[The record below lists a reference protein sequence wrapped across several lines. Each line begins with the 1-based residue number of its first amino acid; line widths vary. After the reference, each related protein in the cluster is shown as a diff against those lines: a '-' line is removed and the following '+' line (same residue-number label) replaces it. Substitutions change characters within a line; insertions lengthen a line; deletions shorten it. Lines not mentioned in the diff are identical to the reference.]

1 MAKSGAI
8 LHPIS
13 NVHEPFVRIAHY
25 VYINNEKFIPIKRI
39 KSISSWYKNE
49 NEEKGKLKE

>member
-1 MAKSGAI
+1 MKKTGAI

-25 VYINNEKFIPIKRI
+25 VYINN
-39 KSISSWYKNE
+39 
-49 NEEKGKLKE
+49 